1 MFRPRPTLF
10 FTLLMRLERKVERTS
25 KCRDALEIL
34 VPVKQCDLAKWL
46 QTAKYLQKW

>member
-1 MFRPRPTLF
+1 MF
-10 FTLLMRLERKVERTS
+10 FTLLMRLERKAERTS

-34 VPVKQCDLAKWL
+34 VPVKWCDVVEWL